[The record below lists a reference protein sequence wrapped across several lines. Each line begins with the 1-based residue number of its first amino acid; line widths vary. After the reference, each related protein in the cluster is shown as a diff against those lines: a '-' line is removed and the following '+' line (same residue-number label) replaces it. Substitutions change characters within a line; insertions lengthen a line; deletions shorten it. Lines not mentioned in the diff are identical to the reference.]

1 MSNKA
6 IISGRFTRIISEVDR
21 LRGLLC
27 SLVITDQ
34 ERYPENYEAASV
46 DATLR
51 AEQIACE
58 LRHLV
63 YASTTLRKDDYLSLA
78 AETLGIE
85 ISQENGVLSI
95 RLPALLPKRKQ
106 KKSGEYLLDPMTE
119 ALDRYFKGHPAIRFE
134 HCVVCFTHIYDR
146 ELPDRRVRDYDNL
159 ELKQFLD
166 VVTAFILTDDGGLL
180 CDAYNTTELGDGD
193 CTMLYVMDSQRF
205 PQWLSERQNRVKS
218 ISDF

>member
-63 YASTTLRKDDYLSLA
+63 YASTTLRKGDYLSLA
-78 AETLGIE
+78 SDTLGIE
-85 ISQENGVLSI
+85 IGQENGVLSI

-119 ALDRYFKGHPAIRFE
+119 ALDRYFKDHPAIRFE
-134 HCVVCFTHIYDR
+134 HCVVCFAHIY
-146 ELPDRRVRDYDNL
+146 L

-205 PQWLSERQNRVKS
+205 PQWLSERQSRVKS